1 MLYPN
6 EMFYKLI
13 TLTVTFTVSII
24 ISVNVMAIEEPQ
36 YDLINKTHSYE
47 IRMYKER
54 LVAQTIKN
62 SGPDR
67 AFMRLFDYIS
77 GSNQNSSKIDMTAPV
92 IEYEIDNGK
101 VMNFFLPE
109 IYSNSNAPKPNSE
122 NINLVTIKGG
132 PYAVIK
138 YSGRSS
144 YDNFLKYVKIL
155 QEFLI
160 KDNVKTIGEPIKATY
175 NGPMTPFF
183 LRRNEVMFR
192 INLK

>member
-1 MLYPN
+1 
-6 EMFYKLI
+6 
-13 TLTVTFTVSII
+13 
-24 ISVNVMAIEEPQ
+24 
-36 YDLINKTHSYE
+36 
-47 IRMYKER
+47 
-54 LVAQTIKN
+54 
-62 SGPDR
+62 
-67 AFMRLFDYIS
+67 MRLFDYIS

-144 YDNFLKYVKIL
+144 YDNFLKYSKTL
-155 QEFLI
+155 QEFFN
-160 KDNVKTIGEPIKATY
+160 K
-175 NGPMTPFF
+175 
-183 LRRNEVMFR
+183 R
-192 INLK
+192 

>member
-1 MLYPN
+1 
-6 EMFYKLI
+6 
-13 TLTVTFTVSII
+13 
-24 ISVNVMAIEEPQ
+24 
-36 YDLINKTHSYE
+36 
-47 IRMYKER
+47 MYKER

-77 GSNQNSSKIDMTAPV
+77 GSNQNSSMIDMTAPV
-92 IEYEIDNGK
+92 IEYEIDNGM

-109 IYSNSNAPKPNSE
+109 IYSKSNTPKPNSE

-144 YDNFLKYVKIL
+144 YDNFLKYSKIRL
-155 QEFLI
+155 HI
-160 KDNVKTIGEPIKATY
+160 
-175 NGPMTPFF
+175 
-183 LRRNEVMFR
+183 
-192 INLK
+192 

>member
-1 MLYPN
+1 MCA
-6 EMFYKLI
+6 M
-13 TLTVTFTVSII
+13 
-24 ISVNVMAIEEPQ
+24 
-36 YDLINKTHSYE
+36 KTHSYE

-109 IYSNSNAPKPNSE
+109 IYSNSKLQNQ
-122 NINLVTIKGG
+122 I
-132 PYAVIK
+132 
-138 YSGRSS
+138 
-144 YDNFLKYVKIL
+144 LKI
-155 QEFLI
+155 
-160 KDNVKTIGEPIKATY
+160 
-175 NGPMTPFF
+175 
-183 LRRNEVMFR
+183 
-192 INLK
+192 